1 MNESGGSKM
10 SIQPYFA
17 EKISNSHHEE
27 IRRIA
32 KESRTQNQTA
42 RAHQRAS
49 SLLSQARMF
58 DRQRLPHSI
67 RQLTILFEGR
77 GSTR

>member
-1 MNESGGSKM
+1 M

-27 IRRIA
+27 IRRIV
-32 KESRTQNQTA
+32 KESRTQNQTG
-42 RAHQRAS
+42 RAHHRAS

-58 DRQRLPHSI
+58 NGQRLRHSI
-67 RQLTILFEGR
+67 RQLTILFEGH

>member
-1 MNESGGSKM
+1 M
-10 SIQPYFA
+10 SIQPYIV
-17 EKISNSHHEE
+17 EKIINSRHEE
-27 IRRIA
+27 TRRMV
-32 KESRTQNQTA
+32 KESRTHNQTA

-58 DRQRLPHSI
+58 NGQRLRHSI
-67 RQLTILFEGR
+67 RRLTILFEGH

>member
-1 MNESGGSKM
+1 M
-10 SIQPYFA
+10 SIQPYIT
-17 EKISNSHHEE
+17 EKIINSHHKE
-27 IRRIA
+27 IRRIV
-32 KESRTQNQTA
+32 KESRTQHQTA

-49 SLLSQARMF
+49 SLLSRARMF

-67 RQLTILFEGR
+67 RQLTSLFEGH